1 MISLYEIGKNPK
13 QNCEFGEVYNP
24 MGTLEA
30 SATNQNSITVR
41 RFLLVANSRIR
52 TFRLGTNMDTGETV
66 E

>member
-1 MISLYEIGKNPK
+1 
-13 QNCEFGEVYNP
+13 

-52 TFRLGTNMDTGETV
+52 TFRLGTNMDT
-66 E
+66 